1 MAKLKVSELQ
11 VATQANPADTMYI
24 VQNGQSKQIS
34 IATFNAN
41 ITNPVFTGNI
51 VVDGT
56 PQRMTTAGVVSI
68 TTPTTYLTVGSSSDS
83 ITIPNGANGQVKVI
97 LTTATS
103 GGSFTLASN
112 IANSANIVFSNVGHT
127 ATLMYANYKWFVIG
141 GTARVI

>member
-56 PQRMTTAGVVSI
+56 PQVMTTAGVVSI
-68 TTPTTYLTVGSSSDS
+68 TTPTTYLNVGSGSNS

-112 IANSANIVFSNVGHT
+112 IANSSSIVFSNVGHT
-127 ATLMYANYKWFVIG
+127 ATLMYANYKWFFIG

>member
-24 VQNGQSKQIS
+24 VQSGQSKQIS

-127 ATLMYANYKWFVIG
+127 ATLMYANYKWFFIG

>member
-24 VQNGQSKQIS
+24 VQNGQSKQIGV
-34 IATFNAN
+34 ATFNAN

-51 VVDGT
+51 VVNGS
-56 PQRMTTAGVVSI
+56 PQFMTTAGVVSI
-68 TTPTTYLTVGSSSDS
+68 TTPTTYLTVGAGSDS

-103 GGSFTLASN
+103 GGSFALASN

-127 ATLMYANYKWFVIG
+127 ATLMYANYKWFFIG

>member
-127 ATLMYANYKWFVIG
+127 ATLMYANYKWFFIG

>member
-24 VQNGQSKQIS
+24 VQNGQSKQIGV
-34 IATFNAN
+34 ATFNAN

-51 VVDGT
+51 VIDGT
-56 PQRMTTAGVVSI
+56 PQRMTAAGVVSI
-68 TTPTTYLTVGSSSDS
+68 TTPTTYLTVGSGSDS

-103 GGSFTLASN
+103 GGSFALASN
-112 IANSANIVFSNVGHT
+112 IANSANIVFSNIGHT
-127 ATLMYANYKWFVIG
+127 ATLMYANYKWFFIG
-141 GTARVI
+141 GTAIVI